1 MSRSSWA
8 TCAGWPG
15 CPLPSVLLTAAMTML
30 AVPALLLAALLHPA
44 LGCCLEK
51 AVGGVSYYLASQDT
65 GLTPMYGCSE
75 DCVYIRSSQPS
86 L

>member
-1 MSRSSWA
+1 
-8 TCAGWPG
+8 
-15 CPLPSVLLTAAMTML
+15 MTML

-65 GLTPMYGCSE
+65 GLTNMYGCSE
-75 DCVYIRSSQPS
+75 DCVYIRSSYPS

>member
-1 MSRSSWA
+1 MVA
-8 TCAGWPG
+8 AGPPVVG
-15 CPLPSVLLTAAMTML
+15 GQGGPLPSVLLTAAMTML

-65 GLTPMYGCSE
+65 GLTNMYGCSE

>member
-1 MSRSSWA
+1 MIRSTWA

-15 CPLPSVLLTAAMTML
+15 CPPAQCCADCLMTML

-65 GLTPMYGCSE
+65 GLTNMYGCSE
-75 DCVYIRSSQPS
+75 DCVYIRSLLPS